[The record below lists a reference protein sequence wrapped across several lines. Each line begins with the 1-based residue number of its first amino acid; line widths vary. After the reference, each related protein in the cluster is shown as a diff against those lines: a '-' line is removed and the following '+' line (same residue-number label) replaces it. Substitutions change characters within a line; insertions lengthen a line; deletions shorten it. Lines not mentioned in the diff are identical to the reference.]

1 MNHPH
6 ELLADL
12 LDGTLDAERRA
23 GVETHL
29 RTCEDCRADLAAAT
43 AGRDAARSLGVV
55 PAPPNLHERVV
66 AAAGGGG
73 GSRPGWY
80 RWAAAAAAAAVVVA
94 IALALPNVGNDTS
107 GGGGEDVRAASAEA
121 SVPEAQ
127 SDAAG
132 AAAEVGIEVQD
143 RSYDGR
149 DLEELA
155 KHGPNARATQP
166 AAFSPND
173 GSAAVRCVERSMG
186 TASLS
191 GRLVRLIDARFEG
204 TPAYIAVYLEGPGAD
219 QPPDTSAVYVA
230 SKGDCR
236 FLSTAAAKL

>member
-6 ELLADL
+6 DLLADL
-12 LDGTLDAERRA
+12 VDGTLDVERRA
-23 GVETHL
+23 GVEAHL
-29 RTCEDCRADLAAAT
+29 RTCEGCRADLAAAT
-43 AGRDAARSLGVV
+43 TGRDAARSLGVV
-55 PAPPNLHERVV
+55 PAPPNLHDRVA

-73 GSRPGWY
+73 GGRGWY
-80 RWAAAAAAAAVVVA
+80 RWAGAAAAAAVVVA
-94 IALALPNVGNDTS
+94 IALALPNVGDESDTA
-107 GGGGEDVRAASAEA
+107 GGASAARAESALQGPAAAADAGDGGA
-121 SVPEAQ
+121 SVALEKE
-127 SDAAG
+127 G
-132 AAAEVGIEVQD
+132 RNYD
-143 RSYDGR
+143 RR
-149 DLEELA
+149 DLEDLA
-155 KHGPNARATQP
+155 EHGPSVSATAQP
-166 AAFSPND
+166 AALSAKD

-186 TASLS
+186 TTRLT